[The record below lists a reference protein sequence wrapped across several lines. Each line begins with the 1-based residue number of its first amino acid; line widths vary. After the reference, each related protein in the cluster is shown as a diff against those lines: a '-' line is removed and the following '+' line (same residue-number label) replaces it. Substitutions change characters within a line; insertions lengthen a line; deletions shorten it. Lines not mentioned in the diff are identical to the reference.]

1 LAEASSGNG
10 LLIGSANMNNNL
22 LPDFQKYIAERK
34 LAPEN
39 QIPFYAYWVS
49 KFITFS
55 NQQQDKKLDL
65 RRQMFLDSVKND
77 KKMQEWQITQADNA
91 INLYINHFLAGDASS
106 LSPNTET
113 APRNKFPDNKTV
125 QQQIR
130 EILRIKHY
138 AYSTERTYIDWFQRF
153 YNYLTGTK
161 NKNWQ
166 KQGADETDVRDFLS
180 HLAVKQRV
188 SSSTQNQ
195 AFNALIFLF
204 REVLKIDLRDLSKTV
219 RAKRGPKVPSVLT
232 QNEVRSLLEQLKDKE
247 LLLVHILYGTGMR
260 LMEVARLRVQDIDFD
275 LNSIIVRA
283 GKGDKDRITV
293 MPEAIKNPLREHLN
307 YVKKIHEKDIG
318 KGFGEVYLPDALARK
333 YPNAAKEWGWQYVF
347 PAASL
352 SVDPRAGLV
361 RRHHISPS
369 SIQKIV
375 AEAVRKAGIAK
386 HATVHTLRHSFATH
400 LLMDGVNIREVQEL
414 LGHKNVETTMIY
426 THVLR
431 NMSKAPKSPLD
442 TLFAGEKAQAIKTGE
457 EA

>member
-1 LAEASSGNG
+1 
-10 LLIGSANMNNNL
+10 
-22 LPDFQKYIAERK
+22 
-34 LAPEN
+34 
-39 QIPFYAYWVS
+39 
-49 KFITFS
+49 
-55 NQQQDKKLDL
+55 
-65 RRQMFLDSVKND
+65 
-77 KKMQEWQITQADNA
+77 
-91 INLYINHFLAGDASS
+91 
-106 LSPNTET
+106 
-113 APRNKFPDNKTV
+113 
-125 QQQIR
+125 
-130 EILRIKHY
+130 
-138 AYSTERTYIDWFQRF
+138 
-153 YNYLTGTK
+153 
-161 NKNWQ
+161 
-166 KQGADETDVRDFLS
+166 
-180 HLAVKQRV
+180 V

-318 KGFGEVYLPDALARK
+318 KGFGEVYFPDALARK